1 MASVVGVRL
10 PALTLPLPATAKD
23 PDKRLFELAAVAG
36 INDGVQAAVEVSE
49 PKDNSEE
56 GFRRPQSGV
65 KRADGQREEEGQP
78 AEDEHPDHD
87 PQRLGGLLLSAKLEQ
102 FDG

>member
-1 MASVVGVRL
+1 MAQSRSVWSGGCY
-10 PALTLPLPATAKD
+10 
-23 PDKRLFELAAVAG
+23 LFELAAVAG

-65 KRADGQREEEGQP
+65 KRAFQQTQELKQI
-78 AEDEHPDHD
+78 
-87 PQRLGGLLLSAKLEQ
+87 
-102 FDG
+102 